1 MTEGA
6 SGRSFA
12 SLLLL
17 RETRRTLR
25 GTPGRLLFG
34 SVSIAYLFISLL
46 AGRMLVL
53 GRTGQTSTTFA
64 IFASGYPSWNYPE
77 LAIIA
82 PNGILVLPYL
92 SAVTMALVSVGVGLG
107 MSASVVLAFH
117 LVRSRRRGGG
127 VSGLLSGV
135 EGLSPAMIAAL
146 TLGACCSTT
155 AASTAG
161 IGLAAQASGTTLDNL
176 LANTWFLNL
185 LQVFVLGLALLA
197 QEQLIR
203 VYGTVLG
210 VTPPGKERRA
220 VLPRWSVRLLLSGLA
235 RVALLFAG
243 AIGALGIFV
252 AWTLVNPVS
261 SGPVA
266 WGFWLLAYELVAIF
280 AIAAAL
286 APVGVSELLR
296 SATNRSRARALRG
309 ALFAS
314 GLLLLLGVPAPFAG
328 GATHGWLNE
337 LLGALGA
344 PASWGAI
351 HPSEALGLAL
361 YLRWAF
367 AYLLLGGFAVATAVA
382 PGHVLVPLAAS
393 QAPPSSTTA
402 DASGALSRESPP
414 ASSIGTAGLSSL
426 PAAATNTG
434 GRGGVLAGGD
444 GVPGEAPTL

>member
-1 MTEGA
+1 MTEGG
-6 SGRSFA
+6 SGRGFGP
-12 SLLLL
+12 LLLL

-34 SVSIAYLFISLL
+34 SVTLAYLFISLL
-46 AGRMLVL
+46 SGRMLVL

-92 SAVTMALVSVGVGLG
+92 STVTMALVSVGVGLG
-107 MSASVVLAFH
+107 MSASVVLAYH
-117 LVRSRRRGGG
+117 LVRSRRQGSG

-176 LANTWFLNL
+176 LTNTWFLNL

-210 VTPPGKERRA
+210 VTPSEGETRP
-220 VLPRWSVRLLLSGLA
+220 VLPSFSLRVLLSGLS
-235 RVALLFAG
+235 RVALLVAG

-252 AWTLVNPVS
+252 AWTLVDPVS

-266 WGFWLLAYELVAIF
+266 WSFWLLAYELVALF
-280 AIAAAL
+280 AIACAL
-286 APVGVSELLR
+286 APGAARQLLR
-296 SATNRSRARALRG
+296 PDSSRGFTWTLRG
-309 ALFAS
+309 VLLAS
-314 GLLLLLGVPAPFAG
+314 GLLLLLGVPAPYAG

-337 LLGALGA
+337 LLSALGA
-344 PASWGAI
+344 PASWGAVR
-351 HPSEALGLAL
+351 PSEAPGVAL

-367 AYLLLGGFAVATAVA
+367 EYLLLGAFAMAAALA
-382 PGHVLVPLAAS
+382 PVLVLGPLRAS
-393 QAPPSSTTA
+393 EARPGTTPGTSSVTPTGVGPLSPSLGVT
-402 DASGALSRESPP
+402 R
-414 ASSIGTAGLSSL
+414 LSSE
-426 PAAATNTG
+426 PTPATNTG
-434 GRGGVLAGGD
+434 GRGGGLSGSD